1 MEDDFDTWG
10 ELKRVNQLFETY
22 ANTNLYKKFILT
34 EILSIRKCHS
44 STFIFSSKKTWN
56 FLLKKMI
63 RRFF

>member
-44 STFIFSSKKTWN
+44 STFIFSSKNT
-56 FLLKKMI
+56 
-63 RRFF
+63 